1 MRKALT
7 ALLAT
12 GFIAGTAG
20 AGLACTYHSAHLEK
34 KLTTA
39 QSEQVATEDE
49 SAMSTHD
56 PETLKLEE
64 KVETE

>member
-1 MRKALT
+1 MRYGARMDD
-7 ALLAT
+7 
-12 GFIAGTAG
+12 IARHA
-20 AGLACTYHSAHLEK
+20 
-34 KLTTA
+34 
-39 QSEQVATEDE
+39 EQVATEDE